1 MKSNSKSIIFIIIFS
16 VLLSYIT
23 PTLNNIISKVK
34 YGALSEK
41 EISQEILIES
51 KSFYEN
57 LSTKDYLQFIGF
69 YQEHLQPIY
78 NLLDSMNLLFAD
90 SILQKNFYI
99 IDEILTTK
107 IDSSIQGTKNKNL
120 NILLS
125 YIDLEYNDIT
135 NAIKKIQ
142 TSSISKSKK
151 EEEINILFIK
161 NNLNK
166 LQNNLS
172 NIILTFVNRIEQNEE
187 KIAINNFIVDKINTT
202 SNSNLIDNKPYFS
215 LPPEL
220 AQDKEKEIFS
230 FLEINPKDPI
240 GLIALTQLYLEMRN
254 ISDAKLIFDVFL
266 NRINHFPNNDIELA
280 KRLTH
285 KQINEYYQ
293 KNIEADLTNTTLQLE
308 ENLNII
314 IDEDYDIVGSTDEKK
329 ILILLPYNSQSIF
342 INQITN
348 QKDSI
353 IDDYTIRDSWKNSSI
368 LKINNSANIQQIHLK
383 YTTNDFIQYDED
395 DGKFQFKYGG
405 LSTSSRLIVK
415 AIVPGSFKITS
426 LETMP
431 SESKLQEDTRVLK
444 WINPILPFKIS
455 ALGFIGAKFGIA
467 GEFVSFYD
475 LYIRLNFTVL
485 IIVIFFFLDWL
496 TKKSITNI
504 HFKNVSYFIIAL
516 ITTILILNDI
526 KCVDL
531 LSPLVSKIDSK
542 LMKWT
547 FVFLIFVLA
556 MFLDRK
562 YVDKSKSV
570 RISKA
575 VLEIIII
582 LLFLKL
588 YIQNSDFSNK
598 FQYFILIGVSLIY
611 FWNIIG
617 MISKEIHLKKG
628 VLITYIFIIGFV
640 VFFITRNLEFYKF
653 PKEVL
658 DIIGYIFGTVIL
670 LLIATC
676 YMASIKEIKNVKNK
690 RIIDRIE
697 ERIAIGIGSFA
708 KDTTKLLIVFLI
720 ILSFFFKSI
729 LIPMIISLFASFFQ
743 KNFDNMINRTL
754 NKKVI

>member
-1 MKSNSKSIIFIIIFS
+1 M
-16 VLLSYIT
+16 LLSYIT

-293 KNIEADLTNTTLQLE
+293 KNIEAD
-308 ENLNII
+308 
-314 IDEDYDIVGSTDEKK
+314 S
-329 ILILLPYNSQSIF
+329 
-342 INQITN
+342 
-348 QKDSI
+348 
-353 IDDYTIRDSWKNSSI
+353 
-368 LKINNSANIQQIHLK
+368 
-383 YTTNDFIQYDED
+383 
-395 DGKFQFKYGG
+395 
-405 LSTSSRLIVK
+405 
-415 AIVPGSFKITS
+415 
-426 LETMP
+426 
-431 SESKLQEDTRVLK
+431 
-444 WINPILPFKIS
+444 
-455 ALGFIGAKFGIA
+455 
-467 GEFVSFYD
+467 
-475 LYIRLNFTVL
+475 
-485 IIVIFFFLDWL
+485 
-496 TKKSITNI
+496 
-504 HFKNVSYFIIAL
+504 
-516 ITTILILNDI
+516 
-526 KCVDL
+526 
-531 LSPLVSKIDSK
+531 
-542 LMKWT
+542 
-547 FVFLIFVLA
+547 
-556 MFLDRK
+556 
-562 YVDKSKSV
+562 
-570 RISKA
+570 
-575 VLEIIII
+575 
-582 LLFLKL
+582 
-588 YIQNSDFSNK
+588 
-598 FQYFILIGVSLIY
+598 
-611 FWNIIG
+611 
-617 MISKEIHLKKG
+617 
-628 VLITYIFIIGFV
+628 
-640 VFFITRNLEFYKF
+640 
-653 PKEVL
+653 
-658 DIIGYIFGTVIL
+658 
-670 LLIATC
+670 
-676 YMASIKEIKNVKNK
+676 
-690 RIIDRIE
+690 
-697 ERIAIGIGSFA
+697 
-708 KDTTKLLIVFLI
+708 
-720 ILSFFFKSI
+720 
-729 LIPMIISLFASFFQ
+729 
-743 KNFDNMINRTL
+743 
-754 NKKVI
+754 